1 MAEPSPENP
10 PRQINNTRRIHKMN
24 SFPPQKK
31 TPQAIDSKK
40 FVKLILGSI
49 FSIILFG
56 VGLFF
61 LAGRLDYVQG
71 WVLLAICFIILIVS
85 VFSLRKRKDLVK
97 ERRNPGPGVKKW
109 DNFIIVLYQ
118 IFLYGLLIIAIL
130 DSGRFRWSPKFPMGI
145 YILSGLILVLSSA
158 FALWALR
165 VNNFFSS
172 KVRIQK
178 ERYHQ
183 VITTGPYRFVRHPGY
198 TGVIFMIL
206 SLALIMGSLWALIP
220 AGLIGILFVIRTV
233 LEDRVLKEELS
244 GYAEYARKV
253 RYRLI
258 PGIW

>member
-1 MAEPSPENP
+1 MNNNIP
-10 PRQINNTRRIHKMN
+10 PRKIH
-24 SFPPQKK
+24 QE
-31 TPQAIDSKK
+31 IDGKK
-40 FVKLILGSI
+40 FVKLIIGSI

-61 LAGRLDYVQG
+61 LAGRLDYIQG
-71 WVLLAICFIILIVS
+71 WIFLSICFIILIVS

-109 DNFIIVLYQ
+109 DNLIIGLYQ
-118 IFLYGLLIIAIL
+118 VLLYAMIIIAIL
-130 DSGRFRWSPKFPMGI
+130 DSGRFRWSPKFPIGI
-145 YILSGLILVLSSA
+145 YILSGLILTLFSA
-158 FALWALR
+158 FALWAMR

-183 VITTGPYRFVRHPGY
+183 VVTTGPYQFVRHPGY
-198 TGVIFMIL
+198 AGVILIIL
-206 SLALIMGSLWALIP
+206 AFALIMGSLWALIP
-220 AGLIGILFVIRTV
+220 AGLIGILFVIRTI
-233 LEDRVLKEELS
+233 LEDRLLKEELS